1 MQENKVQNPKIQ
13 KGESLI
19 NISKIYESLR
29 YNDYSIENGIGEIID
44 NSVEAGASEIHVFIE
59 KKSQGSGKKSTEIID
74 KIAVIDNGCGMDAAI
89 LSQCL
94 TLGVSIREKR
104 NGKTGIGRFGVG
116 MTLGAISLARKIE
129 VYSRNDETKKF
140 MYTFI
145 ELDMISRKEMEDI
158 PDPVEQEPPEKY
170 GELLAGETGTIIV
183 LSECDRL
190 DGTGKKNNATEAT
203 ARIANYLGRTYRK
216 FIAGGTNIILDGK
229 RVYLH
234 DPLYVMGP
242 TQFDTK
248 ESQDPKAEIIS
259 RTKFDWDIPGTDG
272 EKATVTI
279 TLSLLPKEW
288 RLNIGDGGKPEAKK
302 RKIDQNEGISI
313 LRADREVLY
322 DKVPYMIG
330 AKGQASYEES
340 DRWWGCE
347 ISFPPE
353 LDECFQ
359 IRYIKRGA
367 EPIGALKDKLKEHMT
382 DAINSLR
389 KRIKSER
396 AQKSAEK
403 NKASGSYKNVEKV
416 MADISPTLPVSIK
429 GKDVS
434 SRQEEM
440 KLDEILDN
448 VLLETSGAG
457 QEEKVREDKKEEL
470 KKKPY
475 SIEMVRFPQ
484 SILFEPEYLMEKV
497 ILKINV
503 NHLFYQKVIQPLCG
517 DLAEDADEIVNE
529 KSKMKDAIMLMLL
542 SYAKAEAMFKNNETL
557 FENLRTNWGTVLS
570 AAVREMEE

>member
-1 MQENKVQNPKIQ
+1 MQENKEKIVKSK
-13 KGESLI
+13 KGKSLI

-44 NSVEAGASEIHVFIE
+44 NSIEAGASQINVFIE
-59 KKSQGSGKKSTEIID
+59 KKEQTTRKKRSEVID
-74 KIAVIDNGCGMDAAI
+74 KIAVIDNGCGMNADV

-94 TLGVSIREKR
+94 SLGVSIREKR
-104 NGKTGIGRFGVG
+104 NGKAGIGRFGVG

-129 VYSRNDETKKF
+129 VYSKEDETKDF
-140 MYTFI
+140 LYTFI

-158 PDPVEQEPPEKY
+158 PEPVKQEPPVKY
-170 GELLAGETGTIIV
+170 ADFLLEQTGTIVI

-190 DGTGKKNNATEAT
+190 DGTGRKNNADEAT

-216 FIAGGTNIILDGK
+216 FIAGGTSIILDGK

-259 RTKFDWDIPGTDG
+259 RTKVDWDIPGTDG
-272 EKATVTI
+272 EKATVMI

-288 RLNIGDGGKPEAKK
+288 RLNAGDGGKAEAKK

-322 DKVPYMIG
+322 DKVPYLIG
-330 AKGQASYEES
+330 PKGQASYDNN

-367 EPIGALKDKLKEHMT
+367 EPIGALKDKLKESMT

-396 AQKSAEK
+396 TQKSAEK
-403 NKASGSYKNVEKV
+403 NKASGSYTNAEKV
-416 MADISPTLPVSIK
+416 MAGISTMLPVNVK
-429 GKDVS
+429 GKELSDG
-434 SRQEEM
+434 QEDK
-440 KLDEILDN
+440 KLDAILDSI
-448 VLLETSGAG
+448 LLGTSDAE
-457 QEEKVREDKKEEL
+457 QEEKAREEKKEEL

-475 SIEMVRFPQ
+475 SIEMVSFPQ

-503 NHLFYQKVIQPLCG
+503 NHPFYQKVIQPLCG
-517 DLAEDADEIVNE
+517 DLAEDSDEVVNE
-529 KSKMKDAIMLMLL
+529 KTKMKDALMLLLL
-542 SYAKAEAMFKNNETL
+542 SYAKAEAMFKGNEFL

-570 AAVREMEE
+570 TAVREMEE